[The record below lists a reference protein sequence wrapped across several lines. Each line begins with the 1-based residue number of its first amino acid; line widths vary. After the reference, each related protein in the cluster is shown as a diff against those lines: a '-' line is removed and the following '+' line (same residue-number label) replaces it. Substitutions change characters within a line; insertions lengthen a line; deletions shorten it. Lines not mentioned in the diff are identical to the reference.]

1 MSKLVLP
8 REITERKQS
17 QRKDSSAKKA
27 EQNILADRLIISP
40 EYALLK
46 RIALSIA
53 SEYRTTPGT
62 TPEED
67 YSYQIYCKALYFYNK
82 MFSRIEEMAQAQK
95 RRELKNTDEGW

>member
-8 REITERKQS
+8 REITEHKQS
-17 QRKDSSAKKA
+17 RRKDSSAKKA
-27 EQNILADRLIISP
+27 EQNILADRLIISA

-46 RIALSIA
+46 RIAASIA
-53 SEYRTTPGT
+53 SEYRTTPGA

-82 MFSRIEEMAQAQK
+82 MFSRVEGMAQAQK
-95 RRELKNTDEGW
+95 RREQKDDDSRW

>member
-1 MSKLVLP
+1 VLP
-8 REITERKQS
+8 REITAAKQS
-17 QRKDSSAKKA
+17 RRKDSNAKKA
-27 EQNILADRLIISP
+27 EQNIIADRLLISR

-53 SEYRTTPGT
+53 SEYRSAPGT

-82 MFSRIEEMAQAQK
+82 MFSRVEEMAKAQK
-95 RRELKNTDEGW
+95 RREQKDGDSGW